1 MKIVIAPDSYKGSLT
16 AKEAC
21 NAMKRGVLK
30 AVPDAE
36 VVTVPMSDGGEGTTR
51 SMVDSLGGTM
61 IACKVRNP
69 LGSPTTARYG
79 ILSDGTAVIEMAEA
93 SGLTLIGREERNPMK
108 STTYG
113 TGEMI
118 KDALDRGC
126 RDFIIGIGGSATN
139 DGGAGMAQALGYQ
152 LPDRNG
158 RQSSF
163 GGAGLSDIETI
174 DKSQADPRI
183 GESRFTVACDVD
195 NPLCGEN
202 GASNIFGPQKG
213 ATTEMI
219 GILDK
224 NLSHFADIIEKDLG
238 IQVKDI
244 PGAGAAGGLGAG
256 MLAFL
261 NASLKRGVDIV
272 IDAVKLKDQLTGA
285 ALVITGEGSCD
296 FQTVNGK
303 TPCGVA
309 KAAHELGIPTII
321 ITGQIGKGAEA
332 LYQYGVIGI
341 FTLVNGPVS
350 LDYAIEHAD
359 TLIEEAAERTAHC
372 FSYFMRRDRETGG
385 SPWIR

>member
-21 NAMKRGVLK
+21 DAMKRGVLK

-61 IACKVRNP
+61 IECEVRNP
-69 LGSPTTARYG
+69 LGIPTTARYG

-93 SGLTLIGREERNPMK
+93 SGLTLIDREERDPMK

-126 RDFIIGIGGSATN
+126 RNFIIGIGGSATN
-139 DGGAGMAQALGYQ
+139 DGGAGMAQALGY
-152 LPDRNG
+152 LLLDMSG
-158 RQSSF
+158 RQIPF
-163 GGAGLSDIETI
+163 GGAGLAEIETI
-174 DKSQADPRI
+174 DGSQADPRI

-202 GASNIFGPQKG
+202 GASNVFGPQKG
-213 ATTEMI
+213 ATPEMI
-219 GILDK
+219 AVLDK
-224 NLSHFADIIEKDLG
+224 NLSRFADIIERALG
-238 IQVKDI
+238 IRVKDV

-261 NASLKRGVDIV
+261 HASLKRGVNIV
-272 IDAVKLKDQLTGA
+272 IEAVRLKDQLAGA
-285 ALVITGEGSCD
+285 DLVITGEGSCD

-309 KAAHELGIPTII
+309 KTAQEQGVPAII

-332 LYQYGVIGI
+332 LYRYGVIGI

-350 LDYAIEHAD
+350 LDHAIEHAGS
-359 TLIEEAAERTAHC
+359 LAEEAAERIAHC
-372 FSYFMRRDRETGG
+372 FSFFMRR
-385 SPWIR
+385 